1 VHPRAAEDYRAG
13 MGLESSV
20 DSPGPGGS
28 PTFATTRWSAVI
40 EAGQADSPRAAEAL
54 EALCQTYWYPLYAYV
69 RRNGHRPEDAQDLT
83 QEFFARLLAKGWLA
97 DADRTRG
104 RFRTFLLTALKRF
117 LANEWHREHCLKR
130 GGANALIPLDA
141 GTAEERYA
149 LEPLDLAT
157 PDALY
162 ERRWAMTL
170 LERALARLR
179 TECEGAGEGERFE
192 ALQSCLLGERSEAG
206 YATLA
211 ARFDLT
217 ESGLKSTVRRFRL
230 RFRELLRAEIADT
243 VASDAE
249 VELELH
255 QMQAVLSGA

>member
-1 VHPRAAEDYRAG
+1 

-20 DSPGPGGS
+20 DSPRPGGS
-28 PTFATTRWSAVI
+28 PAFATTRWSAVI
-40 EAGQADSPRAAEAL
+40 EAGRADSPRAAEAL
-54 EALCQTYWYPLYAYV
+54 ETLCRSYWYPLYAYV
-69 RRNGHRPEDAQDLT
+69 RRNGHQAEDAQDLT
-83 QEFFARLLAKGWLA
+83 QEFFARLIAKGWLA
-97 DADRTRG
+97 DVDRTRG

-117 LANEWHREHCLKR
+117 RANEWHREHCLKR
-130 GGANALIPLDA
+130 GGGNALISLDA
-141 GTAEERYA
+141 ATAEERYA

-157 PDALY
+157 PEALY

-179 TECEGAGEGERFE
+179 AACEGAGEGERFE
-192 ALQSCLLGERSEAG
+192 ALQSCLLGERSEQG
-206 YATLA
+206 YAGLA
-211 ARFDLT
+211 VRFGLT

-255 QMQAVLSGA
+255 QMREVLSGT